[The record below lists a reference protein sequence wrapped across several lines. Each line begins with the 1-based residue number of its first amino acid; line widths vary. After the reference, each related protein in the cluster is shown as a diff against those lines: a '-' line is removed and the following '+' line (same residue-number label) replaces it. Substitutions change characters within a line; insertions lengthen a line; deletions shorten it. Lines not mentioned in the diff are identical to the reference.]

1 MSAVT
6 TLPNGA
12 ANHWAD
18 AKCAKA
24 FWSQSELP
32 VFHALTADTLAAAY
46 PNASAATGR
55 RVLDLGCGGGTLTRG
70 LWERSGGTV
79 GGILGVDYAAANAQ
93 RYDKLAAELNAGD
106 RIRFEVVN
114 FSRGLPTLADA
125 TFDCVVSG
133 LSITYAE
140 YYDEAERRW
149 TQQAYDGLFHEVFR
163 VLKPGGRFAF
173 SVNVP
178 NPSWWTVG
186 LKSFFGALR
195 ASPKPLR
202 LLKNLNRMN
211 RYGRWLK
218 QEADKGRFHYLP
230 ADEVTAKLAAAG
242 FAGIGRQLGY
252 AGQAFVFHADKPDAE
267 AA

>member
-1 MSAVT
+1 MST
-6 TLPNGA
+6 TMT

-46 PNASAATGR
+46 PDAATAAGK

-70 LWERSGGTV
+70 LWERSAGAV

-93 RYDKLAAELNAGD
+93 RYEKLAAELHAVG
-106 RIRFEVVN
+106 RIAFDAVN
-114 FSRGLPTLADA
+114 FSHGLPTLPSAD
-125 TFDCVVSG
+125 FDCVLSG

-140 YYDEAERRW
+140 HYDEAAGRW

-186 LKSFFGALR
+186 LTSVFGALR
-195 ASPKPLR
+195 RSPKPLR

-218 QEADKGRFHYLP
+218 RQADLGRFHYLP
-230 ADEVTAKLAAAG
+230 AEQVAAKLAAAG
-242 FAGIGRQLGY
+242 FTAIGHTLSY
-252 AGQAFVFHADKPDAE
+252 AGQAFVFHADKPVGGAS
-267 AA
+267 

>member
-1 MSAVT
+1 MPAT
-6 TLPNGA
+6 TTPTDERTNT
-12 ANHWAD
+12 WAD

-46 PNASAATGR
+46 PDPSQAAGR
-55 RVLDLGCGGGTLTRG
+55 QVLDLGCGGGTLTRG
-70 LWERSGGTV
+70 LWLRSNGTV
-79 GGILGVDYAAANAQ
+79 AGILGVDCAEANAQ
-93 RYDKLAAELNAGD
+93 RYEKLAAELNAGD

-114 FSRGLPTLADA
+114 FSHGLPTLADE
-125 TFDCVVSG
+125 TFHGVVSG

-140 YYDEAERRW
+140 YFDEITQRW

-163 VLKPGGRFAF
+163 VLKPSGRFAF

-178 NPSWWTVG
+178 NPSWWAVG

-195 ASPKPLR
+195 SSPKPLR

-218 QEADKGRFHYLP
+218 MEAARGRFHYLP
-230 ADEVTAKLAAAG
+230 AADVTAKLAAAG
-242 FAGIGRQLGY
+242 FVGIGHRLSY
-252 AGQAFVFHADKPDAE
+252 AGQAFVFHADKPATE
-267 AA
+267 AV